1 MTGEWKRQSDMETDR
16 RQMLRSL
23 PAGDVILNAVFAPPN
38 EYKLPASMSFRAEL
52 HVDMEANT
60 SSSIEALSR
69 EISCHNAACT
79 IEQWNFSTPHPTVD
93 MTLENLPV

>member
-1 MTGEWKRQSDMETDR
+1 MTVEGKGSQPVRHQTSDAAKP
-16 RQMLRSL
+16 SC
-23 PAGDVILNAVFAPPN
+23 GVVILNAVFAPPN